1 MLDLS
6 PCCGR
11 FAAGRTDPLNIV
23 THHQYPFEQILAE
36 YGLRLAELS
45 PLGNGLINQTW
56 RVDVPQSGRYVLQR
70 VNDVF
75 SPAVNGDIDLLTRHL
90 EAGGESTCR
99 LVPTQDGDLW
109 VANAAGNW
117 RLLTWV
123 DGISHDS
130 FKNPQQAVSAGM
142 LLARFHQSVDGLEH
156 EFATQRP
163 GVHDTLKHLA
173 FLRETLDERTEHPQY
188 AVIEPLGRRILLA
201 ADALP
206 QLPHTRDRVV
216 HGDPKINNILFRRNA
231 DEAVCLVDLD
241 TITRMPLPLELGDA
255 MRSWCNP
262 ASEDNSYGEFSTALF
277 QHAMAGYAEVARDWI
292 EEYEWRSIVDA
303 TQTILVELAARFC
316 ADALNEAYFG
326 WNPEQFGSRSEHNQV
341 RAAGQ
346 LTVAESLVAQQ
357 PHLETILHSAFEG

>member
-1 MLDLS
+1 
-6 PCCGR
+6 
-11 FAAGRTDPLNIV
+11 V
-23 THHQYPFEQILAE
+23 THRQYPVDQILAE

-75 SPAVNGDIDLLTRHL
+75 SPAVNRDIDLLTRHL
-90 EAGGESTCR
+90 EAGGELTCR

-109 VANAAGNW
+109 VSNDTGNW

-130 FKNPQQAVSAGM
+130 LKTPEQASAAGA
-142 LLARFHQSVDGLEH
+142 LLAQFHRSVDGLEH
-156 EFATQRP
+156 EFTTRRP
-163 GVHDTLKHLA
+163 GVHDTPKHLN
-173 FLRETLDERTEHPQY
+173 FLRETLSERTAHPQY
-188 AVIEPLGRRILLA
+188 ADVEPLGRRILAA

-206 QLPHTRDRVV
+206 ELPQTRDRVV
-216 HGDPKINNILFRRNA
+216 HGDPKINNILFRRDS
-231 DEAVCLVDLD
+231 DEAVCLIDLD

-262 ASEDNSYGEFSTALF
+262 ASEDDSYGEFSAMLF
-277 QHAMAGYAEVARDWI
+277 QDAMAGYAQVARDWI
-292 EEYEWRSIVDA
+292 EEAEWRSIVDA
-303 TQTILVELAARFC
+303 THTILVELAARFC

-326 WNPEQFGSRSEHNQV
+326 WNPERFASRTEHNQV

-357 PHLETILHSAFEG
+357 SRLEIILRAAFES